1 MSPAIGKIL
10 TTAILAMIVGACAPE
25 DPEPAT
31 QPDVLEAYLEYLG
44 CWYELER
51 SVNYGP
57 GEFTTMV
64 LGMSRRGG
72 IDPDEEGLS
81 SDYEEGWFGGIS
93 STEELANGVFS
104 DQVLASDR
112 HDAAVMK
119 LREALH
125 DAGVVTDT
133 FPTPDMFGTCPQD
146 VL

>member
-1 MSPAIGKIL
+1 MLGA
-10 TTAILAMIVGACAPE
+10 AILAMVVGACAPE
-25 DPEPAT
+25 DAEPAW
-31 QPDVLEAYLEYLG
+31 QPNVMEAYVEYLG

-51 SVNYGP
+51 SINYGS

-72 IDPDEEGLS
+72 IDPEEEGLS

-93 STEELANGVFS
+93 STEELAKGVFS

-146 VL
+146 GP